1 MSLEAFAAV
10 VSALSSAKQAFDPES
25 SGGGGGVSAETQT
38 GGSALNYA
46 PVGIESLEITPFEY
60 ELLEDI
66 YRQEQ
71 EEPQEMYRGGP
82 LYLAEGDDIYRQ
94 EVVGKRPEEG
104 IMSIETDVSPDLEIE
119 PKGVTLEDIQADLA
133 QMMRRQKNQDR
144 LDSLRQMT
152 ELLKL
157 AGEVRKTFDPEGG
170 SIRGQGVIVPGAS
183 RSGRGISN
191 RDLRVA
197 GTAIDPF
204 MYRAMKDGGSPDAVL
219 DRRMFAANP
228 MFHGGDVKGPGG
240 PKDDLIPVMASN
252 GEFMLSKAAV
262 DQVGGG
268 NHSKGIAMLEEF
280 NELGNQR
287 YG

>member
-25 SGGGGGVSAETQT
+25 TGGGGGVSAETQT
-38 GGSALNYA
+38 GGGGLNYA
-46 PVGIESLEITPFEY
+46 PVGLESLEITPFEY
-60 ELLEDI
+60 ELLDEI
-66 YRQEQ
+66 YRKEQ
-71 EEPQEMYRGGP
+71 EEPQEMYHGGP
-82 LYLAEGDDIYRQ
+82 LYLAEGNDIYRQ
-94 EVVGKRPEEG
+94 EVIGQRPEG

-119 PKGVTLEDIQADLA
+119 PEGVTLEDIQADLA

-170 SIRGQGVIVPGAS
+170 RVRGQGVIVPGAS
-183 RSGRGISN
+183 RSGRSISN
-191 RDLRVA
+191 RDLRIA

-204 MYRAMKDGGSPDAVL
+204 MYRAMQDGGKPDGVL
-219 DRRMFAANP
+219 DRKMFAANP
-228 MFHGGDVKGPGG
+228 MLDGGDVQGPGG

-268 NHSKGIAMLEEF
+268 DHSKGIARLEAF